1 VFQVMLIVI
10 NGHLQVEQI
19 LSVLNV
25 TMDLG

>member
-1 VFQVMLIVI
+1 MFQVMLIVI